1 MSKICACLFDTPI
14 LTIPAHP
21 CLKVDSAESLS
32 SSLIEEHSNQD
43 IIEPTETITEPD
55 APTADTSISSNSDSD
70 RSFSLDSSWLSESNY
85 EIINMRR
92 MMTTAQHGRY
102 ICPNDECSYKCESPV
117 LLNIHVRKNH
127 VDLFGAPLKRQEM
140 KIFLEPV
147 SVGAT
152 EILDNNNEPQSSHT
166 EEENDPIQQESEEI
180 SYEVSSYCVMLQ
192 FIDDENVEL
201 IQDVPKILIS
211 KNSAI
216 KVEQPVPKPVKGL
229 KRSRSRSNSVSS
241 DSSSSVPKKKKAKI
255 ASTGNA
261 IITVIKKENLDDS
274 DANSEMKF
282 NRSMDPKNT
291 SGFVS
296 KSDKERTI
304 EKMRRLQSGRSNGTY
319 VQCCVVL
326 CAKWRYIEGCE
337 DPSQIPDNWECK
349 MNTNILR

>member
-1 MSKICACLFDTPI
+1 MELVVIDFVT
-14 LTIPAHP
+14 
-21 CLKVDSAESLS
+21 
-32 SSLIEEHSNQD
+32 N
-43 IIEPTETITEPD
+43 ET
-55 APTADTSISSNSDSD
+55 
-70 RSFSLDSSWLSESNY
+70 R
-85 EIINMRR
+85 
-92 MMTTAQHGRY
+92 
-102 ICPNDECSYKCESPV
+102 
-117 LLNIHVRKNH
+117 
-127 VDLFGAPLKRQEM
+127 
-140 KIFLEPV
+140 
-147 SVGAT
+147 
-152 EILDNNNEPQSSHT
+152 
-166 EEENDPIQQESEEI
+166 
-180 SYEVSSYCVMLQ
+180 
-192 FIDDENVEL
+192 
-201 IQDVPKILIS
+201 S
-211 KNSAI
+211 KNSTLTPSGGGVGSGVRWLATCPRGGAA
-216 KVEQPVPKPVKGL
+216 KQ
-229 KRSRSRSNSVSS
+229 
-241 DSSSSVPKKKKAKI
+241 PKKKKAKI